1 MPQDNDSRKAFDFG
15 GADCPRVGGDVR
27 ENAGGARNASGADCE
42 NSGDAGCADG
52 GVSCAGVESV
62 AGISG
67 VVGVGIDLVD
77 VARIEKML
85 KNYREAFLARTFTH
99 DEIDYC
105 EKFSAPAQHYAARF
119 AAKEAMAK
127 ALGTGFSGAITLK
140 SVAVKNADA
149 TSAPVAVL
157 DCAAQKAMEKL
168 GGKKM
173 LVSLTHL
180 KDYAQAIAIITK

>member
-1 MPQDNDSRKAFDFG
+1 MPQDNDSCKTSDSVGANCQRAGGDARKNADESRSAG
-15 GADCPRVGGDVR
+15 GADCG
-27 ENAGGARNASGADCE
+27 NFGGANGASG
-42 NSGDAGCADG
+42 
-52 GVSCAGVESV
+52 VVPCAGVESV
-62 AGISG
+62 AG

-85 KNYREAFLARTFTH
+85 KNYREAFLARTFTR

-140 SVAVKNADA
+140 SVAVKNADS
-149 TSAPVAVL
+149 TSAPVATL

-180 KDYAQAIAIITK
+180 KDYAQAIAVITK